1 MTDTTNFEVKLTSF
15 GNGDISFRRSNDKD
29 SSAVDATP
37 RHYATSFQISFD
49 FTIGNLTASNV
60 MCCNGLVLADRD
72 DAPYRSIEHAAA
84 QQIAPM
90 LRALADQIEQKV
102 AEFSERLAARIPATE

>member
-1 MTDTTNFEVKLTSF
+1 MVNNTNFEVQLTSF
-15 GNGDISFRRSNDKD
+15 GNGNISFRGRSDG
-29 SSAVDATP
+29 DASNAS
-37 RHYATSFQISFD
+37 RHYETCFHISFD
-49 FTIGNLTASNV
+49 LAIGSLTASNV
-60 MCCNGLVLADRD
+60 LYCNGLVLAESD

-102 AEFSERLAARIPATE
+102 VEFSEKRAAAHTSLDSE